1 MRTSIALF
9 SLVAPVALLACQSG
23 PPTPDDSAGPA
34 PAPDQVVC
42 TMEARSSISIAVLD
56 AATGDSLGVTPTGT
70 VRDGSFEEALQ
81 AFGSQLSGPFERKG
95 TYDVTV
101 TAPGY
106 ASWDTTGVVVTAD
119 ECHVQTVQLT
129 ARLAP
134 DA

>member
-1 MRTSIALF
+1 MFA
-9 SLVAPVALLACQSG
+9 LVAPLALLACQSG
-23 PPTPDDSAGPA
+23 PPTPDGNAGPT
-34 PAPDQVVC
+34 PEPDQVMC

-56 AATGDSLGVTPTGT
+56 AATGDSLGAMPTGT
-70 VRDGSFEEALQ
+70 VREGAFEEALQ
-81 AFGSQLSGPFERKG
+81 GFGNQLAGPFERKG

-129 ARLAP
+129 VRLAP

>member
-1 MRTSIALF
+1 MRASFAIFA
-9 SLVAPVALLACQSG
+9 LVAPFALFACQSS
-23 PPTPDDSAGPA
+23 PPTPEENAGPS
-34 PAPDQVVC
+34 PDPDQVMC
-42 TMEARSSISIAVLD
+42 TMEARSSITVVVLD

-70 VRDGSFEEALQ
+70 VRDGSFEEPLQ
-81 AFGSQLSGPFERKG
+81 GFGNRLSGPFEREG

-101 TAPGY
+101 AAPGY

-119 ECHVQTVQLT
+119 ECHVQTVVLT

>member
-1 MRTSIALF
+1 MRASLAIVA
-9 SLVAPVALLACQSG
+9 LVAPLAMLACQSS
-23 PPTPDDSAGPA
+23 PPTPDDNAGPT
-34 PAPDQVVC
+34 PDPDQVIC
-42 TMEARSSISIAVLD
+42 TMEARSSISVVVLD
-56 AATGDSLGVTPTGT
+56 AATGDSLDVTPTGT

-81 AFGSQLSGPFERKG
+81 GFGRTLSGPFERKG

-119 ECHVQTVQLT
+119 ECHVQTVVLT